1 MKKTTKFLTNKMN
14 SINYI
19 TIQTL
24 VTFQNSKKSSNA
36 LQNFIWV
43 SPDFEAHKISFK
55 NTENL
60 PEFLIENLVLDCN
73 SGRIGFGSET
83 DWYGWCFDSLKG
95 LNLYPG
101 KVNNRFQFEAIG
113 ITILDFKFS
122 LYGLKYQISFI
133 SLIRRELKFST
144 FTVLNLLRAISCVY
158 ADTTI
163 EINYINSMYSPPSL
177 KVSIPLTSQ
186 TVSKR
191 NGLFSEN
198 RPFVNW
204 INLFRAKRYQRYETI
219 YLI

>member
-1 MKKTTKFLTNKMN
+1 MGLWLVEQEIHGDGNSIPIEFITLVKLFYPCAILNNRHRLKKWKKQRYLSLIMKKTTKFLMSKMN

-24 VTFQNSKKSSNA
+24 AIFQNSKKSSNA
-36 LQNFIWV
+36 LPNFIWV

-113 ITILDFKFS
+113 ITI
-122 LYGLKYQISFI
+122 
-133 SLIRRELKFST
+133 
-144 FTVLNLLRAISCVY
+144 
-158 ADTTI
+158 
-163 EINYINSMYSPPSL
+163 
-177 KVSIPLTSQ
+177 
-186 TVSKR
+186 
-191 NGLFSEN
+191 
-198 RPFVNW
+198 
-204 INLFRAKRYQRYETI
+204 
-219 YLI
+219 